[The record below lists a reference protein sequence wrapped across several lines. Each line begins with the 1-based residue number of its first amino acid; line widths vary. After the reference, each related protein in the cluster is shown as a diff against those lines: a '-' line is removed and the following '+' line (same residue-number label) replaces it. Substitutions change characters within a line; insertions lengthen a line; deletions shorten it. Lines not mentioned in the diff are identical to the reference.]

1 METKILKENKSQAE
15 ILLTLPGEV
24 LEDLKKIALFNN
36 SNFEDLIYSYIVDGI
51 ANDSRVVKRMEF
63 TDNINETLGNKDIHS
78 KTAEE
83 IINEFNLVY

>member
-1 METKILKENKSQAE
+1 METKISKENKFQAE

-36 SNFEDLIYSYIVDGI
+36 FGFEDLVYSYIVDGI
-51 ANDSRVVKRMEF
+51 ASDSRIVKRMEF
-63 TDNINETLGNKDIHS
+63 TDNVNETLGNKDIHS

-83 IINEFNLVY
+83 VINEFNLVY